1 MSTEALRHADEM
13 VTSARTL
20 DPPSGRGVAAR
31 LRQAVDT
38 GRGVLELAAVV
49 LSVPFVILAIGIPIA
64 LFVQLL
70 LWVARSV

>member
-1 MSTEALRHADEM
+1 MSTEALRHADGM
-13 VTSARTL
+13 VTSARTFDL
-20 DPPSGRGVAAR
+20 PSGRGVAAR
-31 LRQAVDT
+31 LRQAGDI